1 MEKTKVPLGNLGPF
15 ICNIYTSFVSFSK
28 DVHSSLTPFF
38 HKKSIKKGRK
48 IYGAQKQNS
57 HNIGILHSCYQ
68 ILKNLSRF

>member
-38 HKKSIKKGRK
+38 HKKSIKEKEEKDQCIKKKNIWSTKTK
-48 IYGAQKQNS
+48 ITT
-57 HNIGILHSCYQ
+57 
-68 ILKNLSRF
+68 